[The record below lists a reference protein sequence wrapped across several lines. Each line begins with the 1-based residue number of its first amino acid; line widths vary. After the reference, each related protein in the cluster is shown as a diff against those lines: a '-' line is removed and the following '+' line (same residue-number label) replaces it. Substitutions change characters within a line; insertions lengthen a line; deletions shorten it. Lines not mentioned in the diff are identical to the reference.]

1 MRQADRIRA
10 FAIER
15 YIAPAR
21 LAKQSRIVMRAGD
34 VHRDLGLANAM
45 PAVCSAIG
53 SKLFSEEAGVILL
66 GRQGPTNGANVY
78 FEFSLKERDF
88 SARDVPARR
97 SAILRPAP
105 RGADLNLTGAIVLVS
120 CAKRKLAHPAP
131 ARLLYCSPWFEKVR
145 DVVEAKGARWFVLSA
160 MHGLVAPETRVAPYD
175 RTLNQMGIAERRA
188 WANGVLQAML
198 AQVVDEQ
205 HLVIFA
211 GRLYREFLEEPLRH
225 GGMTV
230 TVPMEG
236 LRQGEQLA
244 WLSQVR

>member
-21 LAKQSRIVMRAGD
+21 LAGHSRVVIRAGN
-34 VHRDLGLANAM
+34 VHRDLGLVNAM
-45 PAVCSAIG
+45 PAICSAIG
-53 SKLFSEEAGVILL
+53 SKLFCTEAGVMLL
-66 GRQGPTNGANVY
+66 DRQGPANGANVY
-78 FEFSLKERDF
+78 FEFVLRDWEF
-88 SARDVPARR
+88 SARKEPIGASRR
-97 SAILRPAP
+97 LPG
-105 RGADLNLTGAIVLVS
+105 GADLDFAGAIVLVS
-120 CAKRKLAHPAP
+120 CSKRKLANPAP
-131 ARLLYCSPWFEKVR
+131 ARLLYCSPCFEKVR

-160 MHGLVAPETRVAPYD
+160 KHGLVAPETQVAPYYL
-175 RTLNQMGIAERRA
+175 TLNQVGIAERRA
-188 WANGVLQAML
+188 WASGVLQAML

-205 HLVIFA
+205 HVVIFA